1 MTMLSHKSDLIA
13 ALAIGAVIGHQNGIQ
28 KYAVNWAA
36 YMTNSHKAM
45 KPHSET
51 SFRKNLW

>member
-28 KYAVNWAA
+28 KYAECL
-36 YMTNSHKAM
+36 TPGGS
-45 KPHSET
+45 SC
-51 SFRKNLW
+51 R